1 MRYSRRELLRMAA
14 ALAVKGHAADESRP
28 LFEIVSPRQSR
39 ITWTHNNARS
49 VEHWLPESMCSGCAF
64 LDYDND
70 GWMDVFLVNTGPSD
84 FFLPKEPLP
93 RPALYRNNRDGTFTD
108 VTAQAGLDSSR
119 FGEGVAIGDYDGDG
133 YPDIYLTCYGTNV
146 LYQNNRDG
154 TFTDV
159 TRGAGVGASGWS
171 TSAVWF
177 DYDNDGKL
185 DLFVCSFVDYSTR
198 TTVVCGSQKNQRSYC
213 IPKPFAGRASLL

>member
-1 MRYSRRELLRMAA
+1 MRYSRRELLGMIASFTGQ
-14 ALAVKGHAADESRP
+14 GHAATESGP
-28 LFEIVSPRQSR
+28 LFEMVPPRKSG

-49 VEHWLPESMCSGCAF
+49 AEHWLPESMCSGCAF

-70 GWMDVFLVNTGPSD
+70 GWMDIFLANTGPSE
-84 FFLPKEPLP
+84 FFHPKEPLP
-93 RPALYRNNRDGTFTD
+93 RPALYRNNRDGTFSD
-108 VTAQAGLDSSR
+108 VTAQAGLDTSR
-119 FGEGVAIGDYDGDG
+119 FGEGVAVGDYDGDG

-146 LYQNNRDG
+146 LYENNRDG

-213 IPKPFAGRASLL
+213 IPKPFAGRA